1 MLGYMFQVTKGISFL
16 TFNICYHDILMQDL
30 LKFENQNH
38 YVDHSLVI
46 SVFSL
51 SFWFNDRPD
60 TITRVCMIKK
70 IRIEKTPKKLLFI
83 SVFYEMLGAYLLS
96 NLILLAWIHLDWSS
110 KEKSTKLLESGD

>member
-51 SFWFNDRPD
+51 SFWFIDGPD

-83 SVFYEMLGAYLLS
+83 SVFYEMLGACFLS
-96 NLILLAWIHLDWSS
+96 DLILSAWIHLDWFG
-110 KEKSTKLLESGD
+110 KEK